1 MALWVPGCPAEPELR
16 RREIGYPGGVRLP
29 LANPVQ
35 LLGASGTHTIKERA
49 FTLVDRPWAVERPYA
64 ILVLPL
70 VDATRSFCVGW
81 HRKASSAP
89 GGKPAPGRARS
100 HKYAGRRVRPHY
112 LDDVA

>member
-1 MALWVPGCPAEPELR
+1 MGF
-16 RREIGYPGGVRLP
+16 GYHQLILSSCSARAVR
-29 LANPVQ
+29 
-35 LLGASGTHTIKERA
+35 TTIKERA

-89 GGKPAPGRARS
+89 GDKPAPGRARS
-100 HKYAGRRVRPHY
+100 HKYAGRRVRPYY